1 MSKDAKKN
9 RLYNQTTKLVTI
21 PNQMTTVKTHWK
33 KLHNPDYIGAYTLM
47 DGNTKELVVKIAS
60 VKTKEVQSPDGK
72 KEQCVVAELVG
83 QKPMI
88 LNATNMKTLNKL
100 SGSPYVED
108 WSGLQVT
115 LYVAQVKAFGDVVD
129 ALRIRASLPAPAA
142 KIELTPDY
150 AKWNGAVTAVKAG
163 NTTIE
168 AIKAAY
174 TLTAENETKLREEA
188 SNGTK

>member
-1 MSKDAKKN
+1 M
-9 RLYNQTTKLVTI
+9 
-21 PNQMTTVKTHWK
+21 KTHWK

-47 DGNTKELVVKIAS
+47 DGDVKELVVKIKS

-88 LNATNMKTLNKL
+88 LNATNMKTLQKL

-108 WSGLQVT
+108 WSGLAVT

-129 ALRIRASLPAPAA
+129 ALRIRTTLPTPPAKA
-142 KIELTPDY
+142 ELTPTH
-150 AKWNGAVTAVKAG
+150 AKWNGAVTALKAG

-168 AIKAAY
+168 AIKQAY
-174 TLTAENETKLREEA
+174 TLSADNEAKLREEA
-188 SNGTK
+188 KNE

>member
-1 MSKDAKKN
+1 
-9 RLYNQTTKLVTI
+9 
-21 PNQMTTVKTHWK
+21 MTEVKTHWK

-47 DGNTKELVVKIAS
+47 DGDVKELVVKIVS

-72 KEQCVVAELVG
+72 KEQCVVADLVG

-88 LNATNMKTLNKL
+88 LNATNMKTLQKL

-115 LYVAQVKAFGDVVD
+115 LYVAQVKAFGDIVD
-129 ALRIRASLPAPAA
+129 AIRIRPNLPAPAV
-142 KIELTPDY
+142 KPELTPTH
-150 AKWNGAVTAVKAG
+150 AKWNGAVTALKAG

-168 AIKAAY
+168 AIRSAY
-174 TLTAENETKLREEA
+174 ELSAENEVLLSKEVG
-188 SNGTK
+188 NG

>member
-1 MSKDAKKN
+1 M
-9 RLYNQTTKLVTI
+9 LVVTTRNT
-21 PNQMTTVKTHWK
+21 MTEVKTHWK

-47 DGNTKELVVKIAS
+47 DGDVKELVVKFAS

-72 KEQCVVAELVG
+72 KEQCVVAELIG

-88 LNATNMKTLNKL
+88 LNATNMKALQKL

-108 WSGLQVT
+108 WNGLQVT

-129 ALRIRASLPAPAA
+129 ALRIRPTLPTAPA
-142 KIELTPDY
+142 KPELTPTHP
-150 AKWNGAVTAVKAG
+150 KWNGAVKALAAG

-168 AIKAAY
+168 AIKSAY
-174 TLTAENETKLREEA
+174 VLSEA
-188 SNGTK
+188 SEAQLSKEVSDGTK

>member
-1 MSKDAKKN
+1 
-9 RLYNQTTKLVTI
+9 
-21 PNQMTTVKTHWK
+21 MTEVKTHWK

-47 DGNTKELVVKIAS
+47 DGDVKELVVKFAS

-72 KEQCVVAELVG
+72 KEQCVVAELIG

-88 LNATNMKTLNKL
+88 LNATNMKALQKL

-108 WSGLQVT
+108 WNGLQVT

-129 ALRIRASLPAPAA
+129 ALRIRPTLPTAPA
-142 KIELTPDY
+142 KPELTPTHP
-150 AKWNGAVTAVKAG
+150 KWNGAVKALAAG

-168 AIKAAY
+168 AIKSAY
-174 TLTAENETKLREEA
+174 VLSEA
-188 SNGTK
+188 SEAQLSKEVSDGTK